1 MEKRGRVNQIV
12 LLKNRR
18 AVSTLSKGVR
28 GIMHVAVVFIHHAA
42 MLIVVVVTGGWSSS
56 LINDR
61 RRRCTSDR
69 LRVCTRMWL
78 ATMLARL
85 YR

>member
-1 MEKRGRVNQIV
+1 MNQIV

-42 MLIVVVVTGGWSSS
+42 MLIVVVRSLVGGAAVSSMIVVVVAPLTGSG
-56 LINDR
+56 
-61 RRRCTSDR
+61 C
-69 LRVCTRMWL
+69 
-78 ATMLARL
+78 ARACG
-85 YR
+85 